1 LKQPHFYLVYYAAAI
16 SFVRCEG
23 SRFSGDSY
31 WGRKAC
37 LSRPY
42 SKEVYPVLADRLIH
56 TALPATDLERARRF
70 YAEKL
75 GLTPEVELPDI
86 RDGLFYRC
94 SGGSRFLI
102 FPSPNASSGAHTQM
116 TWRTTDI
123 EAEVTALKA
132 RGVIFEEYDTPEV
145 KTINSVAT
153 IGQSKGAW
161 FRDSEG
167 NLLALG
173 QFE

>member
-1 LKQPHFYLVYYAAAI
+1 M
-16 SFVRCEG
+16 
-23 SRFSGDSY
+23 
-31 WGRKAC
+31 
-37 LSRPY
+37 
-42 SKEVYPVLADRLIH
+42 LADRPIH
-56 TALPATDLERARRF
+56 TALPATDLERAKRF

-75 GLTPEVELPDI
+75 GLAPEIELPDL

-94 SGGSRFLI
+94 GEGTRFLV
-102 FPSPNASSGAHTQM
+102 FPSPNANSGTHTQM
-116 TWRTTDI
+116 TWRTNDI
-123 EAEVTALKA
+123 EAEVAALKS

-145 KTINSVAT
+145 KTVNSVAT

-173 QFE
+173 QFD